1 MTYWPGTNT
10 PKSAAN
16 AFSYDPRPSVMWSE
30 TEERRAKQL
39 VRKVDAKKAA
49 EKVTQFHPHHSHNF
63 KDGS

>member
-16 AFSYDPRPSVMWSE
+16 AFSYDPRPSVMR
-30 TEERRAKQL
+30 TPAEERKAKIL
-39 VRKVDAKKAA
+39 ARKVDPKQA
-49 EKVTQFHPHHSHNF
+49 EKKVTQFKPYHSHNF